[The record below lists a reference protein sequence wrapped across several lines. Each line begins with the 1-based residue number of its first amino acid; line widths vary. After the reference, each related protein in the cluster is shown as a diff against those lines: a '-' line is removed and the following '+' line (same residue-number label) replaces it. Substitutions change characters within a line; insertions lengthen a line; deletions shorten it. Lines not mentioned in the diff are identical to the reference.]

1 MSTEADLNTHIE
13 LCALRY
19 RGIEEKFDS
28 VEKRL
33 DRINDDLGE
42 IKKILDKKSSA
53 TTTAIISAGGAIIV
67 ALIGFLGYLLTH
79 IK

>member
-19 RGIEEKFDS
+19 RGIEEKFES
-28 VEKRL
+28 MEKRL
-33 DRINDDLGE
+33 DRINDDLDD
-42 IKKILDKKSSA
+42 IKRMLDKKSSGITIA
-53 TTTAIISAGGAIIV
+53 LIGASGTIIV
-67 ALIGFLGYLLTH
+67 ALITFLGYLLTH